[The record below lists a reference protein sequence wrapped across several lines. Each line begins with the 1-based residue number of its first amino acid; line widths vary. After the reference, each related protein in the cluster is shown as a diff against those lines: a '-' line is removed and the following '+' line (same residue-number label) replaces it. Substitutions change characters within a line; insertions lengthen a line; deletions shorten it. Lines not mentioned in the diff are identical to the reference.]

1 MKKMI
6 CILTAMLLLTGACAL
21 AQDGARITVQGSGSV
36 SAVPDMVSVTVNA
49 SVTAGT
55 ILDAQ
60 TKVSAIVEKATTM
73 LLELGVRE
81 EDLVTSDYSYNP
93 QYSYESDIRRL
104 IGYQASHTLEITCR
118 DVEMLDSV
126 IGVVTDCGMTNIY
139 SVTYDVA
146 DRSGLYMQA
155 LELAIRSAQNKAE
168 AMAAASGKTIS
179 GLESLNE
186 NQSYDARYAVMSTA
200 AKDEAAGI
208 NTCIRAGGVSVSA
221 SVTAVYQ
228 AQ

>member
-21 AQDGARITVQGSGSV
+21 AQDVARITVQGSGSV

-186 NQSYDARYAVMSTA
+186 NQSYDARYAIMSTA

-208 NTCIRAGGVSVSA
+208 NTGIRAGGVSVSA

>member
-208 NTCIRAGGVSVSA
+208 NTGIRAGGVSVSA

>member
-6 CILTAMLLLTGACAL
+6 CILMAMLLLTGACAL

-208 NTCIRAGGVSVSA
+208 NTGIRAGGVSVSA

>member
-6 CILTAMLLLTGACAL
+6 CVLIAALMLTGACAL
-21 AQDGARITVQGSGSV
+21 AQDGSRITVQGSGSV
-36 SAVPDMVSVTVNA
+36 SAAPDMVSVTVNA

-55 ILDAQ
+55 MLDAQ
-60 TKVSAIVEKATTM
+60 TKVSAIAQKATTM

-81 EDLVTSDYSYNP
+81 EDLVTTDYGYNP
-93 QYSYESDIRRL
+93 QYSYESDVRRL
-104 IGYQASHTLEITCR
+104 IGYQASHTLTITCR

-155 LELAIRSAQNKAE
+155 LELAIRSAENKAE
-168 AMAAASGKTIS
+168 AMATASGMTIS
-179 GLESLNE
+179 GLESLSE
-186 NQSYDARYAVMSTA
+186 NQSYDARYAIMSTA
-200 AKDEAAGI
+200 AKDEASGI
-208 NTCIRAGGVSVSA
+208 STGIRAGGVSVSA
-221 SVTAVYQ
+221 SVTAVYC

>member
-118 DVEMLDSV
+118 DVEMLDNV

-208 NTCIRAGGVSVSA
+208 NTGIRAGGVSVSA